1 MGTDAFVTDPAK
13 PEKSEFPHQNSDVP
27 LPKSLLLAECW
38 NNVDESSVV
47 LHTSLGTA
55 GLSLLF
61 LFSINLWGLTLD
73 LTSTSQ
79 RTVDFTTKKSG
90 LGADGGVWS
99 NTNLFQSE
107 TSLDWGGENFTGWNH
122 VQKFIGS
129 FDIDDGFVESNLHD
143 AIFGRL
149 SVRQSKSDSKMG

>member
-1 MGTDAFVTDPAK
+1 M
-13 PEKSEFPHQNSDVP
+13 
-27 LPKSLLLAECW
+27 
-38 NNVDESSVV
+38 
-47 LHTSLGTA
+47 
-55 GLSLLF
+55 
-61 LFSINLWGLTLD
+61 
-73 LTSTSQ
+73 
-79 RTVDFTTKKSG
+79 DFTTKKSG

-107 TSLDWGGENFTGWNH
+107 TSLDWGGENFTGWNLNFDYRMVLLKFGNIRNLWVTYH

-149 SVRQSKSDSKMG
+149 SEISQNLSGLIN

>member
-1 MGTDAFVTDPAK
+1 MKTII
-13 PEKSEFPHQNSDVP
+13 KSYFHGCNTY
-27 LPKSLLLAECW
+27 
-38 NNVDESSVV
+38 

-55 GLSLLF
+55 GLSLLLF
-61 LFSINLWGLTLD
+61 FSINLWGLTLD

-107 TSLDWGGENFTGWNH
+107 TSLDWGGENFTGWNLI
-122 VQKFIGS
+122 FDLLLESGS
-129 FDIDDGFVESNLHD
+129 I
-143 AIFGRL
+143 
-149 SVRQSKSDSKMG
+149 